1 MATKSQLKAMQQ
13 RRAQAVSRGQA
24 QSIRPEVAR
33 GLPQSIRPESIRPD
47 VALPH
52 ALPAQPRTA
61 AQERLHGQGV
71 LRVLVRRASGLKGA
85 DRGGTSSDPY
95 VVVKI
100 GAQEQRTRTIMRS
113 LNPVWEQTLEF
124 RGSLTDLLAQS
135 MSLSVKDHDEISRD
149 DHLGNLVLP
158 LRHQLE
164 YADTKELS
172 LDLPTQGTLQLQLQW
187 HPLSQQPPP
196 SRLPPPPPK
205 RDVPAGRL
213 EQRGTLRVHL
223 HRASGIKAADL
234 GTTLKTLASGTSDAY
249 VSLRLLERSV
259 RSKVRKKTLTLTT
272 NLTPTPTPTPTP
284 TATVT
289 LTPTLAPTL
298 TPTLTLTLTLTKVC
312 KKTLEPQ
319 WNETLTFAN
328 LKMRDVVR
336 APLRLSLYDEATGR
350 VAELLSSK
358 VCSARAPTL
367 TPTLTPTPTLALA
380 LALAPAP
387 APTPT
392 PTLTLPPNPSPSPT
406 LLLPGRAARRA
417 LHLAAAARAR
427 GPARLPPPLPRAGQG
442 RDRPLHLLAGQ
453 RAAAAHLPLGP
464 LRAVAAPLLR
474 ADARRPRALR
484 ARLRSRRVLR
494 RVGPWARARAVRPAG
509 CACRPRAAR
518 APARGAAAARTR
530 QGRLRRG
537 AHGGARAGARRGE
550 QQHGA
555 PSEAAR
561 AARRCQRRNVLR
573 LPAALAAAR
582 TVPASVPAATALAA
596 LAALAA
602 RTATAKAAA
611 LAALAALAV
620 AAAAAA
626 AAEPPRAIPSLR
638 RAADVALGARLLP
651 LPGRPARRHALRP
664 RARATAP
671 TGRGRRA
678 AARGGG
684 RGGGR
689 RRRARAVARW
699 LRPLPRGQLAMG
711 GRRARRA
718 AGRGHADRGG
728 RGAVGVGRAGRWRM
742 GRGLRAARRG
752 QWPLE

>member
-284 TATVT
+284 TATATVT

-312 KKTLEPQ
+312 K
-319 WNETLTFAN
+319 
-328 LKMRDVVR
+328 
-336 APLRLSLYDEATGR
+336 
-350 VAELLSSK
+350 
-358 VCSARAPTL
+358 
-367 TPTLTPTPTLALA
+367 
-380 LALAPAP
+380 
-387 APTPT
+387 
-392 PTLTLPPNPSPSPT
+392 
-406 LLLPGRAARRA
+406 
-417 LHLAAAARAR
+417 
-427 GPARLPPPLPRAGQG
+427 
-442 RDRPLHLLAGQ
+442 
-453 RAAAAHLPLGP
+453 
-464 LRAVAAPLLR
+464 
-474 ADARRPRALR
+474 
-484 ARLRSRRVLR
+484 
-494 RVGPWARARAVRPAG
+494 
-509 CACRPRAAR
+509 
-518 APARGAAAARTR
+518 
-530 QGRLRRG
+530 
-537 AHGGARAGARRGE
+537 
-550 QQHGA
+550 
-555 PSEAAR
+555 
-561 AARRCQRRNVLR
+561 
-573 LPAALAAAR
+573 
-582 TVPASVPAATALAA
+582 
-596 LAALAA
+596 
-602 RTATAKAAA
+602 
-611 LAALAALAV
+611 
-620 AAAAAA
+620 
-626 AAEPPRAIPSLR
+626 
-638 RAADVALGARLLP
+638 
-651 LPGRPARRHALRP
+651 
-664 RARATAP
+664 
-671 TGRGRRA
+671 
-678 AARGGG
+678 
-684 RGGGR
+684 R
-689 RRRARAVARW
+689 RRKINLVN
-699 LRPLPRGQLAMG
+699 L
-711 GRRARRA
+711 
-718 AGRGHADRGG
+718 D
-728 RGAVGVGRAGRWRM
+728 
-742 GRGLRAARRG
+742 
-752 QWPLE
+752 